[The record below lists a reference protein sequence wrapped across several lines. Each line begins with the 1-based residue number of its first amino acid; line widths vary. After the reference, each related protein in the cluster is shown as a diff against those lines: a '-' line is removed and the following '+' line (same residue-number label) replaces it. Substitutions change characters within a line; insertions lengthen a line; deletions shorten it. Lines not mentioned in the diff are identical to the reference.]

1 MAIVI
6 SGVNNTDKI
15 TATDGTIDLL
25 SGVNYSSEVEVP
37 SLKVGNNI
45 QLGNAGIV
53 TATSFAGNIS
63 GTTGTFGDF
72 VNVGSNIQLGNA
84 GVVTA
89 TTFTGNLTGNVN
101 ATSNL
106 LFQIG
111 GSEQARIDS
120 NGRLLVNTTT
130 TYVSNQIMI
139 VKGSSPSGGN
149 APYDGQIAIEGS
161 ETNGAQDTGGVLA
174 FIGHSGAGS
183 RGFGSIRN
191 LKEDGT
197 SGNFGSYM
205 SFHTRTNGSAPAEKL
220 RINSTGQIITN
231 GNATPYPT
239 RSATFQPP
247 TGQTNCYVSIV
258 AGNTTSTSGLT
269 FGDSAAAAA
278 GNYAGMFEYNHNTD
292 TLAYMRNGSNRISV
306 DSDGAVNVGVNPAQ
320 ATGTNTQ
327 NAILTIKGYPGGETS
342 AAILALVRGNNTTST
357 AANHTM
363 GRIVFA
369 DKQAGEYAFIEGEA
383 EANGAVGDTPGRL
396 SFSTAPDGTSA
407 PTEKLR
413 ISSEGY
419 VTKPNH
425 PSFCAR
431 HQDGSG
437 FSGNIIVLTRISNSW
452 DVWNIGGHY
461 STSTGK
467 FTVPVAGVYYFEGQL
482 MTTGHSNGDNIQDM
496 FSLESNRGR
505 ITYVRQRE
513 SYFSTVTN
521 ANGYY
526 TNSLGSPAQ
535 LAAGDTVWLQRSGS
549 QSWGYSNRYYSYFT
563 GWLIG

>member
-278 GNYAGMFEYNHNTD
+278 GAP
-292 TLAYMRNGSNRISV
+292 AAAASV
-306 DSDGAVNVGVNPAQ
+306 AVRSADAPA
-320 ATGTNTQ
+320 A
-327 NAILTIKGYPGGETS
+327 AAVRS
-342 AAILALVRGNNTTST
+342 AAAAAAARSAAASVAAVGAAEAVRSAAA
-357 AANHTM
+357 AANQQCHLA
-363 GRIVFA
+363 A
-369 DKQAGEYAFIEGEA
+369 DSAGAA
-383 EANGAVGDTPGRL
+383 AAANQHHHHHYLQCHVRSAAAASSAAAAR
-396 SFSTAPDGTSA
+396 APASSA
-407 PTEKLR
+407 
-413 ISSEGY
+413 
-419 VTKPNH
+419 
-425 PSFCAR
+425 A
-431 HQDGSG
+431 
-437 FSGNIIVLTRISNSW
+437 
-452 DVWNIGGHY
+452 
-461 STSTGK
+461 
-467 FTVPVAGVYYFEGQL
+467 A
-482 MTTGHSNGDNIQDM
+482 
-496 FSLESNRGR
+496 
-505 ITYVRQRE
+505 
-513 SYFSTVTN
+513 
-521 ANGYY
+521 AA
-526 TNSLGSPAQ
+526 SPA
-535 LAAGDTVWLQRSGS
+535 AAAPPYTGASADSAE
-549 QSWGYSNRYYSYFT
+549 YSN
-563 GWLIG
+563 

>member
-139 VKGSSPSGGN
+139 VKGGSPSGGN

-258 AGNTTSTSGLT
+258 AGNTSSTSGLT
-269 FGDSAAAAA
+269 FGDAAGAAA
-278 GNYAGMFEYNHNTD
+278 GNYAGMFEYTHNND
-292 TLAYMRNGSNRISV
+292 TLRYSQAGNAKFKIDNAGQVLPGTDNAQNLGSSSLRWKNIYSADIHCSNKGSKNDVDGTWGDYTIQEGETELYLLNNRNGKKYKFNLTE
-306 DSDGAVNVGVNPAQ
+306 VN
-320 ATGTNTQ
+320 
-327 NAILTIKGYPGGETS
+327 
-342 AAILALVRGNNTTST
+342 
-357 AANHTM
+357 
-363 GRIVFA
+363 
-369 DKQAGEYAFIEGEA
+369 
-383 EANGAVGDTPGRL
+383 
-396 SFSTAPDGTSA
+396 
-407 PTEKLR
+407 
-413 ISSEGY
+413 
-419 VTKPNH
+419 
-425 PSFCAR
+425 
-431 HQDGSG
+431 
-437 FSGNIIVLTRISNSW
+437 
-452 DVWNIGGHY
+452 
-461 STSTGK
+461 
-467 FTVPVAGVYYFEGQL
+467 
-482 MTTGHSNGDNIQDM
+482 
-496 FSLESNRGR
+496 
-505 ITYVRQRE
+505 
-513 SYFSTVTN
+513 
-521 ANGYY
+521 
-526 TNSLGSPAQ
+526 
-535 LAAGDTVWLQRSGS
+535 
-549 QSWGYSNRYYSYFT
+549 
-563 GWLIG
+563 

>member
-6 SGVNNTDKI
+6 SGVNNNDKI

-45 QLGNAGIV
+45 QFGNAGIV
-53 TATSFAGNIS
+53 TATSFAGNFS

-139 VKGSSPSGGN
+139 VKGASPSGGN
-149 APYDGQIAIEGS
+149 APYDGQLAIEGS

-220 RINSTGQIITN
+220 RINSTGQIVTN

-258 AGNTTSTSGLT
+258 AGNTSSTSGLT
-269 FGDSAAAAA
+269 FGDAAGAAA

-306 DSDGAVNVGVNPAQ
+306 DSDGAVNIGVNPAQ
-320 ATGTNTQ
+320 ATGTHTQ
-327 NAILTIKGYPGGETS
+327 NAILNVKGYPNGETS
-342 AAILALVRGNNTTST
+342 AAILALIRGNNTTST
-357 AANHTM
+357 AAGHTL
-363 GRIVFA
+363 GRIVFS
-369 DKQAGEYAFIEGEA
+369 DKQAGEYAMIEGEA

-396 SFSTAPDGTSA
+396 IFATASDGATT
-407 PTEKLR
+407 PTEKMR
-413 ISSEGY
+413 ISNEGY

-431 HQDGSG
+431 HQGSDG
-437 FSGNIIVLTRISNSW
+437 FSGNIIVLTRISTSW
-452 DVWNIGGHY
+452 DVWNTGGHY

-467 FTVPVAGVYYFEGQL
+467 FTAPVAGVYYFEGQL

-496 FSLESNRGR
+496 FALESNHGR

-513 SYFSTVTN
+513 SYFSNSTN

-526 TNSLGSPAQ
+526 TNSLGSPVQ
-535 LAAGDTVWLQRSGS
+535 LAVGDTVWLQRHSS